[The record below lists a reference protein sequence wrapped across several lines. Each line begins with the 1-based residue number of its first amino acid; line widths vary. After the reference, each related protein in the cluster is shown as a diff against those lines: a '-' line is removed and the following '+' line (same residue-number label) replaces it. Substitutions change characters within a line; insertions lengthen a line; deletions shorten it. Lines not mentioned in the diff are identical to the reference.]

1 MRETMK
7 YNPCY
12 YQLREGQ
19 LQRMLA
25 IVQQTKTAKKNG
37 VVFFG
42 DSITEMYNLSKYF
55 PKIKNVYNCGIGGA
69 TSNELLWIVDEAVIK
84 YQPKIVVM
92 MIGINDLG
100 NTVMFSPKDIAVN
113 VKNIIDL
120 IRGNC
125 PDTQIIL
132 LSTLPCIETLRD
144 YHHVPGI
151 RCNDLVAMI
160 FKQYQELIIDQKT
173 TLLSVFD
180 DFINSQNEALV
191 EYYQDGLHLNDK
203 GYQHL
208 TQLITPVIEKYL

>member
-19 LQRMLA
+19 LERMLT
-25 IVQQTKTAKKNG
+25 IVRQTKNAQPNG

-42 DSITEMYNLSKYF
+42 DSITEMYDLEKHF
-55 PKIKNVYNCGIGGA
+55 PHMNPIYNCGIGGA
-69 TSNELLWIVDEAVIK
+69 TSNELLWMVDEAVIK
-84 YQPKIVVM
+84 YHPKVVVM

-100 NTVMFSPKDIAVN
+100 NTVMLSPKDIAVN

-132 LSTLPCIETLRD
+132 MSTLPCIEALRD

-151 RCNDLVAMI
+151 RCNDLVEMI
-160 FKQYQELIIDQKT
+160 YQQYQEVICDSKT
-173 TLLSVFD
+173 TLLWTFD
-180 DFINSQNEALV
+180 DFVDESKEAKV
-191 EYYQDGLHLNDK
+191 KYYQDGLHLNEE
-203 GYQHL
+203 GYKHL
-208 TQLITPVIEKYL
+208 TQILTPVIEKYF

>member
-19 LQRMLA
+19 LERMLT
-25 IVQQTKTAKKNG
+25 IVHQTKNAQPNG

-42 DSITEMYNLSKYF
+42 DSITEMYDLEKHF
-55 PKIKNVYNCGIGGA
+55 PHIKPIYNCGIGGA
-69 TSNELLWIVDEAVIK
+69 TSNELLWMVDEAVIK
-84 YQPKIVVM
+84 YQPKVVVM

-100 NTVMFSPKDIAVN
+100 NTTMLSPKDIAVN

-132 LSTLPCIETLRD
+132 MSTLPCIESLRD
-144 YHHVPGI
+144 YHQVPGI
-151 RCNDLVAMI
+151 RCNDLVEMI
-160 FKQYQELIIDQKT
+160 YHQYQEMILDSQT
-173 TLLSVFD
+173 TLLWTFQ
-180 DFINSQNEALV
+180 DFVDENKEALV
-191 EYYQDGLHLNDK
+191 KFYQDGLHLNEE
-203 GYQHL
+203 GYKHL
-208 TQLITPVIEKYL
+208 TKILMPVLEKYL

>member
-19 LQRMLA
+19 LERMLT
-25 IVQQTKTAKKNG
+25 IVRQTKNAQPNG

-42 DSITEMYNLSKYF
+42 DSITEMYDLEKHF
-55 PKIKNVYNCGIGGA
+55 PHMKPIYNCGIGGA
-69 TSNELLWIVDEAVIK
+69 TSNELLWMVDEAVIK
-84 YQPKIVVM
+84 YQPKVVVM
-92 MIGINDLG
+92 MIGVNDLG
-100 NTVMFSPKDIAVN
+100 NTVMLSPKDIAVN

-132 LSTLPCIETLRD
+132 MSTLPCIEALRD

-151 RCNDLVAMI
+151 RCNDLVEMI
-160 FKQYQELIIDQKT
+160 YQQYQEVICDSKT
-173 TLLSVFD
+173 TLLWTFD
-180 DFINSQNEALV
+180 DFVDENKEAKV
-191 EYYQDGLHLNDK
+191 KYYQDGLHLNEE
-203 GYQHL
+203 GYKHL
-208 TQLITPVIEKYL
+208 TQILTPVIEKYL

>member
-19 LQRMLA
+19 LERMLM
-25 IVQQTKTAKKNG
+25 IVRQTKNAQPNG

-42 DSITEMYNLSKYF
+42 DSITEMYDLEKHF
-55 PKIKNVYNCGIGGA
+55 PHIKPIYNCGIGGA
-69 TSNELLWIVDEAVIK
+69 TSNELLWMVDEAVIK
-84 YQPKIVVM
+84 YQPKVVVM

-100 NTVMFSPKDIAVN
+100 NTTMLSPKDIAVN

-132 LSTLPCIETLRD
+132 MSTLPCIESLRD
-144 YHHVPGI
+144 YHQVPGI
-151 RCNDLVAMI
+151 RCNDLVEMI
-160 FKQYQELIIDQKT
+160 YHQYQEMILDSQT
-173 TLLSVFD
+173 TLLWTFQ
-180 DFINSQNEALV
+180 DFVDENKEALV
-191 EYYQDGLHLNDK
+191 KFYQDGLHLNEE
-203 GYQHL
+203 GYKHL
-208 TQLITPVIEKYL
+208 TKILMPVLEKYL

>member
-1 MRETMK
+1 MK

>member
-19 LQRMLA
+19 LERMLT
-25 IVQQTKTAKKNG
+25 IVRQTKNAQPNG

-42 DSITEMYNLSKYF
+42 DSITEMYDLEKHF
-55 PKIKNVYNCGIGGA
+55 PHIKPIYNCGIGGA
-69 TSNELLWIVDEAVIK
+69 TSNELLWMVDEAVIK
-84 YQPKIVVM
+84 YQPKVVVM

-100 NTVMFSPKDIAVN
+100 NTTMLSPKDIAVN

-132 LSTLPCIETLRD
+132 MSTLPCIESLRD
-144 YHHVPGI
+144 YHQVPGI
-151 RCNDLVAMI
+151 RCNDLVEMI
-160 FKQYQELIIDQKT
+160 YHQYQEMILDSQT
-173 TLLSVFD
+173 TLLWTFQ
-180 DFINSQNEALV
+180 DFVDENKEALV
-191 EYYQDGLHLNDK
+191 KFYQDGLHLNEE
-203 GYQHL
+203 GYKHL
-208 TQLITPVIEKYL
+208 TKILMPVLEKYL

>member
-19 LQRMLA
+19 LERMLT
-25 IVQQTKTAKKNG
+25 IVHQTKNAQPNG

-42 DSITEMYNLSKYF
+42 DSITEMYDLEKDF
-55 PKIKNVYNCGIGGA
+55 PHIKPIYNCGIGGA
-69 TSNELLWIVDEAVIK
+69 TSNELLWMVDEAVIK
-84 YQPKIVVM
+84 YQPKVVVM

-100 NTVMFSPKDIAVN
+100 NSTMLSPKDIAVN

-132 LSTLPCIETLRD
+132 MSTLPCIESLRD
-144 YHHVPGI
+144 YHQVPGI
-151 RCNDLVAMI
+151 RCNDLVEMI
-160 FKQYQELIIDQKT
+160 YHQYQEMILDSQT
-173 TLLSVFD
+173 TLLWTFQ
-180 DFINSQNEALV
+180 DFVDENKEALV
-191 EYYQDGLHLNDK
+191 KFYQDGLHLNEE
-203 GYQHL
+203 GYKHL
-208 TQLITPVIEKYL
+208 TKILMPVLEKYL

>member
-19 LQRMLA
+19 LERMLT
-25 IVQQTKTAKKNG
+25 IVRQTKNAQPNG

-42 DSITEMYNLSKYF
+42 DSITEMYDLEKHF
-55 PKIKNVYNCGIGGA
+55 PHIKPIYNCGIGGA
-69 TSNELLWIVDEAVIK
+69 TSNELLWMVDEAVIK
-84 YQPKIVVM
+84 YQPKVVVM

-100 NTVMFSPKDIAVN
+100 NTTMLSPKDIAVN

-132 LSTLPCIETLRD
+132 MSTLPCIESLRD
-144 YHHVPGI
+144 YHQVPGI
-151 RCNDLVAMI
+151 RCNDLVEMI
-160 FKQYQELIIDQKT
+160 YHQYQEMILDSQT
-173 TLLSVFD
+173 TLLWTFQ
-180 DFINSQNEALV
+180 DFVDENKKALV
-191 EYYQDGLHLNDK
+191 KFYQDGLHLNEE
-203 GYQHL
+203 GYKHL
-208 TQLITPVIEKYL
+208 TKILMPVLEKYL

>member
-19 LQRMLA
+19 LERMLT
-25 IVQQTKTAKKNG
+25 IVRQTKNAQPNG

-42 DSITEMYNLSKYF
+42 DSITEMYDLEKHF
-55 PKIKNVYNCGIGGA
+55 PHMKPIYNCGIGGA
-69 TSNELLWIVDEAVIK
+69 TSNELLWMVDEAVIK
-84 YQPKIVVM
+84 YHPKVVVM

-100 NTVMFSPKDIAVN
+100 NTTMLSPKDIAVN

-132 LSTLPCIETLRD
+132 MSTLPCIESLRD
-144 YHHVPGI
+144 YHQVPGI
-151 RCNDLVAMI
+151 RCNDLVEMI
-160 FKQYQELIIDQKT
+160 YHQYQEMILDSQT
-173 TLLSVFD
+173 TLLWTFQ
-180 DFINSQNEALV
+180 DFVDENKEALV
-191 EYYQDGLHLNDK
+191 KFYQDGLHLNEE
-203 GYQHL
+203 GYKHL
-208 TQLITPVIEKYL
+208 TKILMPVLEKYL

>member
-19 LQRMLA
+19 LERMLT
-25 IVQQTKTAKKNG
+25 IVRQTKNAQPNG

-42 DSITEMYNLSKYF
+42 DSITEMYDLEKHF
-55 PKIKNVYNCGIGGA
+55 PHIKPIYNCGIGGA
-69 TSNELLWIVDEAVIK
+69 TSNELLWMVDEAVIK
-84 YQPKIVVM
+84 YQPKVVVM

-100 NTVMFSPKDIAVN
+100 NTTMLSPKDIAVN

-132 LSTLPCIETLRD
+132 MSTLPCIESLRD
-144 YHHVPGI
+144 YHQVPGI
-151 RCNDLVAMI
+151 RCNDLVEMI
-160 FKQYQELIIDQKT
+160 YHQYQEMI
-173 TLLSVFD
+173 LS
-180 DFINSQNEALV
+180 NKKN
-191 EYYQDGLHLNDK
+191 
-203 GYQHL
+203 
-208 TQLITPVIEKYL
+208 